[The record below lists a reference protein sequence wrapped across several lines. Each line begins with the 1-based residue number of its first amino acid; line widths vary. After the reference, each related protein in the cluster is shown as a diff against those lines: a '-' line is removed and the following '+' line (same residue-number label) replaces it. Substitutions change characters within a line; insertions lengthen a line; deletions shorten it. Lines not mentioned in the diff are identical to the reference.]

1 MIHSITAGIAGLETA
16 LGLIA
21 ELLSITAL
29 FTALNFLSNLIRF
42 TYKAGRTT
50 GYIWFT
56 FVVPAILWLA
66 DGISYI
72 NSLIDW
78 RFVADTVVDCLK
90 VHRQPPGC
98 CLPDHQAS
106 RHQSAPCFAEG
117 NFGRRVCA
125 RLLGLLHSR
134 SSFFSSERSKA
145 RLIASSLPGGSNEGS
160 SMKRRSQ
167 QSISEPVLDIHVRLI
182 PAHGVLV
189 SQPAVSRV
197 FGDDTAQP
205 RGAHDR
211 DAFINH
217 HLRPALLHHH

>member
-56 FVVPAILWLA
+56 FIVPAILWLA

-90 VHRQPPGC
+90 VIVTLLATTYLTIKPHAINLFR
-98 CLPDHQAS
+98 AS
-106 RHQSAPCFAEG
+106 RKETVVAVAAIVYWVSCTLAPPSLVL
-117 NFGRRVCA
+117 NVPKRV
-125 RLLGLLHSR
+125 
-134 SSFFSSERSKA
+134 
-145 RLIASSLPGGSNEGS
+145 
-160 SMKRRSQ
+160 
-167 QSISEPVLDIHVRLI
+167 
-182 PAHGVLV
+182 
-189 SQPAVSRV
+189 
-197 FGDDTAQP
+197 
-205 RGAHDR
+205 
-211 DAFINH
+211 
-217 HLRPALLHHH
+217 

>member
-90 VHRQPPGC
+90 VIVSALAAAYLTLKPHAINLLR
-98 CLPDHQAS
+98 AS
-106 RHQSAPCFAEG
+106 RKEIVVAVFALVYWVSCTLAHPSSALNVPK
-117 NFGRRVCA
+117 RV
-125 RLLGLLHSR
+125 
-134 SSFFSSERSKA
+134 
-145 RLIASSLPGGSNEGS
+145 
-160 SMKRRSQ
+160 
-167 QSISEPVLDIHVRLI
+167 
-182 PAHGVLV
+182 
-189 SQPAVSRV
+189 
-197 FGDDTAQP
+197 
-205 RGAHDR
+205 
-211 DAFINH
+211 
-217 HLRPALLHHH
+217 